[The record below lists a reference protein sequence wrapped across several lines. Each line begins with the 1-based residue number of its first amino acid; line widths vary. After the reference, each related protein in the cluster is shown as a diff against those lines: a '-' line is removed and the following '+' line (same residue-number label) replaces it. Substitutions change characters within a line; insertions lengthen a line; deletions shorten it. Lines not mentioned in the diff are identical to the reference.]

1 MNRKLSPEENRR
13 AWLWA
18 SLIVAALLTV
28 GAVAAMLIRV
38 EWPQRVYLPE
48 ERAETLTAAEGLDEI
63 VIDASFDPEALQLTA
78 TQIMTL
84 RNRTGQA
91 QSAVLLRSWS
101 GAYLLEETS
110 PAASDELHL
119 TCYENGFQAGGLR
132 VSSVEVNG
140 SPATYRWLDGA
151 RTSLSIDADWGVDE
165 SIRVVLTYRV
175 DIPECRSRFG
185 YADGTF
191 ALGNVFP
198 VAAVW
203 MDGAWRLDEY
213 TAVGD
218 PFLSECAN
226 WTVRL
231 TLPTGYAVAA
241 TGAGETAVSGDMQVC
256 TLNAKAARDF
266 CLVISDGW
274 AVRQRMEGDVLL
286 TACASDASS
295 ASTMLDIA
303 AQVLRCYEARYG
315 DYLYPTLTLAEVD
328 FPFGGMEY
336 PRLVMIGKDLI
347 EAGGDNLAYTV
358 AHEVAHQWWA
368 VQVGSDGW
376 YQAWQDESLCEYALL
391 DYIEAAQGASMR
403 ASAAYNRIET
413 SLRITIPG
421 GITPGSPLDYFAN
434 TDEYALVVYG
444 RGAALWL
451 ALENYLGKDGLDA
464 LLRDYQQ
471 TWRFRI
477 ATREDLTELISRHAG
492 IDMAPLMLDYLDT
505 QIAN

>member
-1 MNRKLSPEENRR
+1 MSRKLSREENRR

-18 SLIVAALLTV
+18 SLIVI
-28 GAVAAMLIRV
+28 AMLVAVGVAVWLIHA
-38 EWPQRVYLPE
+38 EWPQRVRLPD
-48 ERAETLTAAEGLDEI
+48 ERAETLDAAEGLDEI
-63 VIDASFDPEALQLTA
+63 VIDAVFDPEARQLTA

-101 GAYLLEETS
+101 GAYLLEATS
-110 PAASDELHL
+110 PAASDELYL
-119 TCYENGFQAGGLR
+119 SCYENGFQAGGLR
-132 VSSVEVNG
+132 VTGVEVNG
-140 SPATYRWLDGA
+140 SSATHRWLDGA
-151 RTSLSIDADWGVDE
+151 RTSLSINHDWAEDE
-165 SIRVVLTYRV
+165 SIRVKLTYRV
-175 DIPECRSRFG
+175 DIPACRSRFG
-185 YADGTF
+185 YAEGTF

-198 VAAVW
+198 TAAVW
-203 MDGAWRLDEY
+203 MDGEWRLDKY
-213 TAVGD
+213 VSVGD

-295 ASTMLDIA
+295 ATAMLDTA
-303 AQVLRCYEARYG
+303 AQALRCYEAHYG

-336 PRLVMIGKDLI
+336 PRLVMIANDI
-347 EAGGDNLAYTV
+347 IAAGGDTLSYTV

-391 DYIEAAQGASMR
+391 DYIEATQGASMR
-403 ASAAYNRIET
+403 DAAAYDRIET

-421 GITPGSPLDYFAN
+421 GITPGSPLDYFTN
-434 TDEYALVVYG
+434 NDEYSLVVYE

-451 ALENYLGKDGLDA
+451 ALENYLGKDGLDG
-464 LLRDYQQ
+464 LLRDYQR

-477 ATREDLTELISRHAG
+477 ATREDLTGLISQHAG
-492 IDMAPLMLDYLDT
+492 LDMAPLMIDYLDT

>member
-18 SLIVAALLTV
+18 SIIVAVMIAVPALIVAFT
-28 GAVAAMLIRV
+28 RV
-38 EWPQRVYLPE
+38 EWPQKAYLPE
-48 ERAETLTAAEGLDEI
+48 ERAGTLEAAEGLDEI
-63 VIDASFDPEALQLTA
+63 VIDAVFDPEARQLTA
-78 TQIMTL
+78 TQVMTL
-84 RNRTGQA
+84 SNRTGQA

-110 PAASDELHL
+110 PAASDELYL
-119 TCYENGFQAGGLR
+119 TCYGSGYEAGGLR
-132 VSSVEVNG
+132 LTGVEVNG
-140 SPATYRWLDGA
+140 SDAAYRWLDGA
-151 RTSLSIDADWGVDE
+151 RTSLSITADWGMDE
-165 SIRVVLTYRV
+165 RIRVELAYRV
-175 DIPECRSRFG
+175 DIPACRSRFG
-185 YADGTF
+185 YADGVF

-198 VAAVW
+198 TAAVW
-203 MDGAWRLDEY
+203 MDGAWRLDAY

-241 TGAGETAVSGDMQVC
+241 TGAGETAVSGDIQVC
-256 TLNAKAARDF
+256 TLGAKAVRDF

-295 ASTMLDIA
+295 AAAMLDTA
-303 AQVLRCYEARYG
+303 AQALRCYETRYG
-315 DYLYPTLTLAEVD
+315 EYAYPTLTLAEVD
-328 FPFGGMEY
+328 FPYGGMEY
-336 PRLVMIGKDLI
+336 PRLVMIGRDYVA
-347 EAGGDNLAYTV
+347 AGGDTLAYTV

-391 DYIEAAQGASMR
+391 DYIEATQGASMR
-403 ASAAYNRIET
+403 ASAAYDRIET

-421 GITPGSPLDYFAN
+421 SITPGSPLDYFAN

-505 QIAN
+505 QITN